1 MKGLAI
7 PFAYMMIGLV
17 IAVVVILLVVG
28 LVSGNLLKWASWV
41 ATVAFDFIPG
51 SGA

>member
-17 IAVVVILLVVG
+17 IAVVVILLIIG
-28 LVSGNLLKWASWV
+28 LVTGNIPKWVSHTLTIV
-41 ATVAFDFIPG
+41 FDILPG
-51 SGA
+51 TGA